1 MLGLPLLSGRSV
13 VPLGRSLGSVRVK
26 QTTTIIEGNEAV
38 NLCSQEGRTTRRCA
52 DGDSHGQEVRADGD
66 QPHGRKS
73 PGAVVGRGEERHV
86 DDGLAK
92 DVWSDRYRG
101 IQYYLNKIKN
111 PWSK

>member
-1 MLGLPLLSGRSV
+1 
-13 VPLGRSLGSVRVK
+13 
-26 QTTTIIEGNEAV
+26 
-38 NLCSQEGRTTRRCA
+38 
-52 DGDSHGQEVRADGD
+52 VRADGD
-66 QPHGRKS
+66 QPHGGKS